1 MEDRLSLGLALAALL
16 LFPPPARAAEGGKE
30 DILFTK
36 LRGRVERLDA
46 QLDGIL
52 GLYVRDL
59 KTGRSLELRA
69 DEVFPAASTIKVAV
83 LYDLYRQAAEG
94 RLDLAEVTRPP
105 LPRVRGGGALQE
117 LGDQVSLTW
126 RDMASLMLAFSDN
139 EATNQLI
146 GKLGMDS
153 VNHRLDVLGLTRT
166 RLRRRMMDL
175 DAARRGDENVST
187 PSELA
192 RLMLTLREGTGLDA
206 ARAKDL
212 REVAALPRWD
222 TASIRPPFLAPLPES
237 VKALEKSGELEGV
250 RAAVAVVELERRPY
264 VAAIMTTHLRRDADG
279 EAVIRDISALLFETF
294 DRFDRASDLGRIISE
309 R

>member
-1 MEDRLSLGLALAALL
+1 MRRGLALAALL
-16 LFPPPARAAEGGKE
+16 LAATKAQAAEGSKE
-30 DILFTK
+30 DVLFTK
-36 LRGRVERLDA
+36 LHARVERLDA

-52 GLYVRDL
+52 GLYVKDL
-59 KTGRSLELRA
+59 KTGRSLEIRA
-69 DEVFPAASTIKVAV
+69 DDVFPTASTIKIAV
-83 LYDLYRQAAEG
+83 LYDLYRQAGEG
-94 RLDLAEVTRPP
+94 KLDLAEITRPP

-117 LGDQVSLTW
+117 LGGQVSLSW
-126 RDMASLMLAFSDN
+126 RDMAALMLAFSDN

-146 GKLGMDS
+146 ARLGMDS
-153 VNHRLDVLGLTRT
+153 VNRRLDGLGLPRT

-192 RLMLTLREGTGLDA
+192 RLMLTLRDATGLDA

-212 REVAALPRWD
+212 HEVAALPRWD
-222 TASIRPPFLAPLPES
+222 TASNRPPFLVPLPEG

-264 VAAIMTTHLRRDADG
+264 VAAVMTTHLRRDADG
-279 EAVIRDISALLFETF
+279 DAAIRDVSALLFETF
-294 DRFDRASDLGRIISE
+294 DRLDRASDLGRVISE